1 MAFRDSNCSKGKPCS
16 AACIQKVKVCRVE
29 FPAAPQ
35 SFVSKARDS
44 ISAHSKELADHLG
57 KGVAAWKAGKL
68 LGAAISV
75 YLENRYGIPRE
86 TSIKLAETAVQG
98 IAATTLDVKNIRNVD
113 QFSKKLLSEVAAAFV
128 GKTAHAGAE
137 GFLAAKEIE
146 STLSTVLPVLAGKLS
161 GIGTAVT
168 TSKVPGPRELFNQ
181 LATRS
186 KADIDKLRK
195 LVNPTKLNFKEP
207 TFPTDYLGDLTI
219 LALYLVHSSKKKN

>member
-1 MAFRDSNCSKGKPCS
+1 MDSKDSNCSKGKPCS
-16 AACIQKVKVCRVE
+16 ATCIQRLKVCRVE
-29 FPAAPQ
+29 FPSAPQ

-44 ISAHSKELADHLG
+44 ITAHSKELADHIG

-68 LGAAISV
+68 LGAAISA

-98 IAATTLDVKNIRNVD
+98 VTAAALDLKNIKNID
-113 QFSKKLLSEVAAAFV
+113 QFSKKLFSEIAAAFV

-137 GFLAAKEIE
+137 SYLASKEIE
-146 STLSTVLPVLAGKLS
+146 TTLNTVLPVLAGKLS

-168 TSKVPGPRELFNQ
+168 ASKIPNPRELFNQ

-186 KADIDKLRK
+186 SADIDKLRK
-195 LVNPTKLNFKEP
+195 LVNPPKLNFEEP

-219 LALYLVHSSKKKN
+219 LALYLVHSSKKK